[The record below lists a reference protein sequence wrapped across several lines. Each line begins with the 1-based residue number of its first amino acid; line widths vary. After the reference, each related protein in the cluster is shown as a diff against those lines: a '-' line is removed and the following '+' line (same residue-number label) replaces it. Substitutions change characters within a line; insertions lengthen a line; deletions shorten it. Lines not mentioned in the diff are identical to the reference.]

1 MTMPSTLYER
11 EIYREYDRDRRLR
24 VTRNFSATFFI
35 LLLLALVT
43 TPLTLGITPTVAQI
57 VGALWPPFLAVI
69 GYAISWWLTLRKQD
83 IWAAAFFIGAT
94 LFVVV
99 EFQIQYAVIDGVGPL
114 TIAIMGAY
122 CNNIANTGIIGN
134 TWLLVGVTLLE
145 NALTVLLLVGLPVI
159 LGQPFLHQLPVVTST
174 LIMIQWGMGLS
185 FYFGNRQNL
194 RTLRE
199 LGDVRI
205 AYERAQQ
212 VEAIKNQ
219 FITSVNHELR
229 TPMMTMI
236 GWIENLQETAA
247 TIAANSQEREVQ
259 ATAARMVNN
268 LKRAEA
274 AGQNFTALIN
284 SILDAS
290 RLDQDLTQYTPHP
303 VNVLE
308 VVHAAVALLDPPTTD
323 QTEREIHLQLV
334 PDLTIAGDPV
344 WLQQIVVNLLSN
356 AIKYS
361 PAGGP
366 IAIRAQIVA
375 ERRRGKKAA
384 RMVAE
389 ITVRDYGLGIPP
401 EQAPLLFNKFI
412 RLPRDLASTIIGNGL
427 GLWLCRELTQT
438 MGGAIWVESPG
449 NEGEGATFFVQLPL
463 ATPPA
468 ASSSPL
474 VTAQATRIT

>member
-1 MTMPSTLYER
+1 MSTPTTIHER

-24 VTRNFSATFFI
+24 VTRNFSATFF
-35 LLLLALVT
+35 LLLIIALVT

-94 LFVVV
+94 IFVVV

-145 NALTVLLLVGLPVI
+145 NGLTVFLLVGLPLI
-159 LGQPFLHQLPVVTST
+159 LGQPFLHQLPVVTTT
-174 LIMIQWGMGLS
+174 LIMVQWGMGLS

-247 TIAANSQEREVQ
+247 AIATNSRDPEAQ
-259 ATAARMVNN
+259 ATATRMVAN

-308 VVHAAVALLDPPTTD
+308 VVHAAVALLDPPTSD
-323 QTEREIHLQLV
+323 QPEREIHLQLA

-366 IAIRAQIVA
+366 VDIRAQVVA
-375 ERRRGKKAA
+375 ERAGGKKAT

-389 ITVRDYGLGIPP
+389 ITVRDYGLGIPA

-449 NEGEGATFFVQLPL
+449 QEGEGSTFFVQLPL

-468 ASSSPL
+468 ASSSSL
-474 VTAQATRIT
+474 VTARATRVA